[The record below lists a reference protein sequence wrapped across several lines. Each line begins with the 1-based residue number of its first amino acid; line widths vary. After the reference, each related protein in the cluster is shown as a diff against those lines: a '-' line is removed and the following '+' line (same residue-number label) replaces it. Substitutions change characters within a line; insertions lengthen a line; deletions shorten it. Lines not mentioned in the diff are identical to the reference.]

1 MKAITGRFLVF
12 CASRL
17 PEVLALFFALLFFL
31 VVSNY
36 FITEKGF
43 FAKLL
48 PTGIG
53 FVAGLVGGGVLGWIV
68 GGIGV
73 VAMGTGIGIGA
84 IGAVFVGAVAGA
96 VLGGLSG
103 ASFSFVQMIRNP
115 SDFDVQWL
123 GILLVFFASSAVFF
137 GVRYVLRRVPALVR
151 YAWAETSKPVVGS
164 YERQ

>member
-1 MKAITGRFLVF
+1 MKAITGRFLAF
-12 CASRL
+12 CANRL
-17 PEVLALFFALLFFL
+17 PEVLALFFALIFFL
-31 VVSNY
+31 MVSNY

-53 FVAGLVGGGVLGWIV
+53 FLAGLVGGGVLGWIV

-73 VAMGTGIGIGA
+73 VAMGAGIGIGA
-84 IGAVFVGAVAGA
+84 IGAIFVGAIAGA

-103 ASFSFVQMIRNP
+103 ASFSFVKLMLSP

-123 GILLVFFASSAVFF
+123 GILLVFFASAGAFF
-137 GVRYVLRRVPALVR
+137 GLRYVLRRVPALVR
-151 YAWAETSKPVVGS
+151 YVWAETGKPDVPVK
-164 YERQ
+164 